1 MSAKVKA
8 EDVTTQEC
16 MDVQICANGA
26 EYDRSELPEL
36 LRIYYSR
43 LFPYDKYFDWLQYG
57 EKSPQ
62 CLNRRFNR
70 HWSTLFIFQVTRKH
84 FLTVSFPSPLKTTS
98 T

>member
-1 MSAKVKA
+1 MSVKT
-8 EDVTTQEC
+8 EDDVTTEES

-36 LRIYYSR
+36 LRIYYSK

-57 EKSPQ
+57 EKRVNQYPPSN
-62 CLNRRFNR
+62 LGNEY
-70 HWSTLFIFQVTRKH
+70 HFIFQVTRRH
-84 FLTVSFPSPLKTTS
+84 FLTGSSPSPLKTTS